1 MLSNDTEKLMQTFLD
16 ANRKRKVLA
25 VDDEI
30 INLEIISEILANSY
44 EVDFAYNGKEAME
57 LLSDPEADYSLV
69 LLDLMMPVMDGF
81 EVIRLMRAD
90 VRLRKFPIIVM
101 TSDKAAEVRSLRMGA
116 ADFIT
121 KPYDM
126 PEVVL
131 ARCQAI
137 IELSEDRSIIRST
150 ERDPLTGLY
159 SKDYFFVYIRRFLP
173 QLTGD
178 MDALVLDFDRF
189 NIVNELLGREEGN
202 RILKQTAELINTI
215 ILQSRGIACRTDGDI
230 FYVYCERREDYES
243 CIKEIQDTL
252 NRESPSHSLRLRAG
266 LYQPATGD
274 RVPEAWFDRAKTA
287 CDRLR
292 DRYNHCVGYYS
303 RELYE
308 RFIYE
313 EKLIADIDEAIAQHQ
328 LLVYYQPKYDIRGD
342 KPVLTSAEALVR
354 WDHTELG
361 FISPGDFI
369 PLFESNG
376 LIRKIDRFVWR
387 ESAAQIRRIKDIYH
401 VNLPVSVNV
410 SRINFFD
417 PELEDVLLSVI
428 RDYDLQPRELIL
440 EITESAYANDEAHI
454 DEVIADLRSKGFRIG
469 MDDFGTGYSS
479 LNMLTEM
486 PIDILKLDMKF
497 IRNMLVDEK
506 SRKLIELVLD
516 IARFLNVPV
525 VAEGVEEEPQY
536 LMLKEMGLDIIQGYY
551 FSAPLPAD
559 EFERLIEKSIDSD
572 TINQGII

>member
-1 MLSNDTEKLMQTFLD
+1 MAKKEIVTYSQQTFE
-16 ANRKRKVLA
+16 NIKHT
-25 VDDEI
+25 DE
-30 INLEIISEILANSY
+30 NGTEFWYARELQTALEYA
-44 EVDFAYNGKEAME
+44 
-57 LLSDPEADYSLV
+57 
-69 LLDLMMPVMDGF
+69 
-81 EVIRLMRAD
+81 
-90 VRLRKFPIIVM
+90 
-101 TSDKAAEVRSLRMGA
+101 
-116 ADFIT
+116 
-121 KPYDM
+121 
-126 PEVVL
+126 
-131 ARCQAI
+131 QW
-137 IELSEDRSIIRST
+137 
-150 ERDPLTGLY
+150 
-159 SKDYFFVYIRRFLP
+159 RRF
-173 QLTGD
+173 QES
-178 MDALVLDFDRF
+178 
-189 NIVNELLGREEGN
+189 IV
-202 RILKQTAELINTI
+202 
-215 ILQSRGIACRTDGDI
+215 
-230 FYVYCERREDYES
+230 
-243 CIKEIQDTL
+243 
-252 NRESPSHSLRLRAG
+252 
-266 LYQPATGD
+266 
-274 RVPEAWFDRAKTA
+274 RAKTA

-303 RELYE
+303 RELYA

-313 EKLIADIDEAIAQHQ
+313 EKLIADIDEAIDQHQ

-387 ESAAQIRRIKDIYH
+387 ESAAQIRRIKDICH
-401 VNLPVSVNV
+401 VELPVSVNV

-428 RDYDLQPRELIL
+428 RDYDLQPQELIL

-497 IRNMLVDEK
+497 IHNMLVDEK

>member
-1 MLSNDTEKLMQTFLD
+1 MQTFLD

-44 EVDFAYNGKEAME
+44 EVVFAYNGKEAME
-57 LLSDPEADYSLV
+57 LLSDPEADFSLV

-101 TSDKAAEVRSLRMGA
+101 TSDKTAEVRSLRMGA

-202 RILKQTAELINTI
+202 RILKKTAELINTI

-274 RVPEAWFDRAKTA
+274 RVPEAWFDRAKNA

-313 EKLIADIDEAIAQHQ
+313 EKLIADIDEAIEQHQ

-401 VNLPVSVNV
+401 VDLPVSVNV

-428 RDYDLQPRELIL
+428 RDYDLQPQELIL

-454 DEVIADLRSKGFRIG
+454 DEVIADLRGKGFRIG

-516 IARFLNVPV
+516 IARFLTVPV

>member
-1 MLSNDTEKLMQTFLD
+1 MQTFLD

-44 EVDFAYNGKEAME
+44 EVVFAYNGKEAME
-57 LLSDPEADYSLV
+57 LLSDPEADFSLV

-101 TSDKAAEVRSLRMGA
+101 TSDKTAEVRSLRMGA

-202 RILKQTAELINTI
+202 RILKKTAELINTI
-215 ILQSRGIACRTDGDI
+215 ILQSRGIACRTDGDV
-230 FYVYCERREDYES
+230 FYVYCERREDYEP
-243 CIKEIQDTL
+243 CVKEIQDTL

-266 LYQPATGD
+266 LYQPAIGD

-292 DRYNHCVGYYS
+292 DRYSHCVGYYS

-313 EKLIADIDEAIAQHQ
+313 EKLIADIDEAIEQHQ
-328 LLVYYQPKYDIRGD
+328 LLVYYQPKYDIRGE

-401 VNLPVSVNV
+401 VDLPVSANV

-428 RDYDLQPRELIL
+428 RDYDLQPQELIL

-572 TINQGII
+572 TINQGIN

>member
-1 MLSNDTEKLMQTFLD
+1 MQTFID
-16 ANRKRKVLA
+16 ANRKRRVLA

-44 EVDFAYNGKEAME
+44 EVVFAYNGKEAME
-57 LLSDPEADYSLV
+57 LLSDPEADFSLV

-101 TSDKAAEVRSLRMGA
+101 TSDKTAEVRSLRMGA

-215 ILQSRGIACRTDGDI
+215 ILQSRGIACRTDGDV
-230 FYVYCERREDYES
+230 FYVYCERREDYEPFV
-243 CIKEIQDTL
+243 KEIQDTL

-287 CDRLR
+287 CDRLC

-303 RELYE
+303 GDLYA

-313 EKLIADIDEAIAQHQ
+313 EKLIADIDEAIEQHQ
-328 LLVYYQPKYDIRGD
+328 LLVYYQPKYDIRGE

-401 VNLPVSVNV
+401 VDLPVSANV

-428 RDYDLQPRELIL
+428 RDYDLQPQELIL

>member
-1 MLSNDTEKLMQTFLD
+1 M
-16 ANRKRKVLA
+16 
-25 VDDEI
+25 
-30 INLEIISEILANSY
+30 
-44 EVDFAYNGKEAME
+44 
-57 LLSDPEADYSLV
+57 
-69 LLDLMMPVMDGF
+69 
-81 EVIRLMRAD
+81 
-90 VRLRKFPIIVM
+90 
-101 TSDKAAEVRSLRMGA
+101 
-116 ADFIT
+116 
-121 KPYDM
+121 
-126 PEVVL
+126 
-131 ARCQAI
+131 
-137 IELSEDRSIIRST
+137 
-150 ERDPLTGLY
+150 
-159 SKDYFFVYIRRFLP
+159 
-173 QLTGD
+173 
-178 MDALVLDFDRF
+178 
-189 NIVNELLGREEGN
+189 
-202 RILKQTAELINTI
+202 
-215 ILQSRGIACRTDGDI
+215 
-230 FYVYCERREDYES
+230 
-243 CIKEIQDTL
+243 
-252 NRESPSHSLRLRAG
+252 
-266 LYQPATGD
+266 
-274 RVPEAWFDRAKTA
+274 
-287 CDRLR
+287 
-292 DRYNHCVGYYS
+292 
-303 RELYE
+303 
-308 RFIYE
+308 
-313 EKLIADIDEAIAQHQ
+313 
-328 LLVYYQPKYDIRGD
+328 
-342 KPVLTSAEALVR
+342 LTSAEALVR

-401 VNLPVSVNV
+401 VDLPVSANV

-428 RDYDLQPRELIL
+428 RDYDLQPQELIL

>member
-1 MLSNDTEKLMQTFLD
+1 MQTFLD

-44 EVDFAYNGKEAME
+44 EVVFAYNGKEAME
-57 LLSDPEADYSLV
+57 LLSDPEADFSLV

-101 TSDKAAEVRSLRMGA
+101 TSDKTAEVRSLRMGA

-202 RILKQTAELINTI
+202 RILKKTAELINTI

-274 RVPEAWFDRAKTA
+274 RVPEAWFDRAKNA

-313 EKLIADIDEAIAQHQ
+313 EKLIADIDEAIEQHQ

-401 VNLPVSVNV
+401 VDLPVSVNV

-428 RDYDLQPRELIL
+428 RDYDLQPQELIL

-454 DEVIADLRSKGFRIG
+454 DEVIADLRGKGFRIG

>member
-44 EVDFAYNGKEAME
+44 EVVFAYNGKEAMD

>member
-1 MLSNDTEKLMQTFLD
+1 MQTFLD

-44 EVDFAYNGKEAME
+44 EVVFAYNGKEAME
-57 LLSDPEADYSLV
+57 LLSDPEADFSLV

-101 TSDKAAEVRSLRMGA
+101 TSDKTAEVRSLRMGA

-159 SKDYFFVYIRRFLP
+159 SKDYFFLYIRRFLP

-202 RILKQTAELINTI
+202 RILKKTAELINTI

-274 RVPEAWFDRAKTA
+274 RVPEAWFDRAKNA

-313 EKLIADIDEAIAQHQ
+313 EKLIADIDEAIEQHQ

-428 RDYDLQPRELIL
+428 RDYDLQPQELIL

-454 DEVIADLRSKGFRIG
+454 DEVIADLRGKGFRIG

>member
-1 MLSNDTEKLMQTFLD
+1 MQTFLD

-44 EVDFAYNGKEAME
+44 EVVFAYNGKEAME
-57 LLSDPEADYSLV
+57 LLSDPEADFSLV

-101 TSDKAAEVRSLRMGA
+101 TSDKTAEVRSLRMGA

-159 SKDYFFVYIRRFLP
+159 SKDYFFLYIRRFLP

-202 RILKQTAELINTI
+202 RILKKTAELINTI

-274 RVPEAWFDRAKTA
+274 RVPEAWFDRAKNA

-313 EKLIADIDEAIAQHQ
+313 EKLIADIDEAIEQHQ

-401 VNLPVSVNV
+401 VDLPVSVNV

-428 RDYDLQPRELIL
+428 RDYDLQPQELIL

-454 DEVIADLRSKGFRIG
+454 DEVIADLRGKGFRIG

>member
-44 EVDFAYNGKEAME
+44 EVVFAYNGKEAME
-57 LLSDPEADYSLV
+57 LLSDPEADFSLV

-101 TSDKAAEVRSLRMGA
+101 TSDKTAEVRSLRMGA

-243 CIKEIQDTL
+243 CVKEIQDTL

-303 RELYE
+303 RELYA

-328 LLVYYQPKYDIRGD
+328 LLVYYQPKYDIRGE

-401 VNLPVSVNV
+401 VDLPVSVNV

-428 RDYDLQPRELIL
+428 RDYDLQPQELIL

-559 EFERLIEKSIDSD
+559 KFERLIKESIDSD

>member
-1 MLSNDTEKLMQTFLD
+1 MQTFLD

-44 EVDFAYNGKEAME
+44 EVVFAYNGKEAME
-57 LLSDPEADYSLV
+57 LLSDPEADFSLV

-101 TSDKAAEVRSLRMGA
+101 TSDKTAEVRSLRMGA

-178 MDALVLDFDRF
+178 MDALVLDYDRF

-230 FYVYCERREDYES
+230 FYVYCERREDYEP
-243 CIKEIQDTL
+243 CVKEIQDTL

-287 CDRLR
+287 CDRLC

-303 RELYE
+303 GDLYA

-313 EKLIADIDEAIAQHQ
+313 EKLIADIDEAIEQHQ

-342 KPVLTSAEALVR
+342 NPVLTSAEALVR

-361 FISPGDFI
+361 FISPGDVI

-401 VNLPVSVNV
+401 VDLPVSVNV

-428 RDYDLQPRELIL
+428 RDYDLQPQELIL

-497 IRNMLVDEK
+497 IHNMLVDEK

-559 EFERLIEKSIDSD
+559 EFERLIKESIDSD